1 MLRTSYYITTHLS
14 TVLGSLNTTYLIT
27 TMTDFI
33 DQLFPNVSKPLWA
46 DIPLTPEEEK
56 DRNDYLTI
64 GEGAELMAA
73 VMKEIAH
80 LRNERLTAQLFSALN
95 ILPAMQGTAPKK
107 RGVSFGPAI
116 VMAPAA
122 SAAAAASTAPADKTN
137 TLILHNIPRDVTEQE
152 LRAEFDSYGTI
163 QRVAIPIDK
172 NRRSP
177 HFGGV
182 RGFAILEFAS
192 ASEAEAALTQENG
205 RLTIRG
211 KTLSIEYSKK

>member
-1 MLRTSYYITTHLS
+1 
-14 TVLGSLNTTYLIT
+14 
-27 TMTDFI
+27 MTDFI

-56 DRNDYLTI
+56 DRDDYNTI

-73 VMKEIAH
+73 VMKEVAL

-95 ILPAMQGTAPKK
+95 ILPAMQGAAPKK
-107 RGVSFGPAI
+107 RGVSFGA
-116 VMAPAA
+116 VTVVAPT
-122 SAAAAASTAPADKTN
+122 AAASTATTASADKTN
-137 TLILHNIPRDVTEQE
+137 TLVLHNIPRDVSEQE
-152 LRAEFDSYGTI
+152 LRTAFGVYGTI

-172 NRRSP
+172 NRKSP

-192 ASEAEAALTQENG
+192 ASQAESALTQEHS

-211 KTLSIEYSKK
+211 KTITIEYSKK

>member
-1 MLRTSYYITTHLS
+1 
-14 TVLGSLNTTYLIT
+14 
-27 TMTDFI
+27 MTDFI

-56 DRNDYLTI
+56 DRDDYNTI
-64 GEGAELMAA
+64 GEGAELIAA
-73 VMKEIAH
+73 VMKEVAL

-95 ILPAMQGTAPKK
+95 ILPAMQGAAPKK
-107 RGVSFGPAI
+107 RGVSFGA
-116 VMAPAA
+116 VTVVAPT
-122 SAAAAASTAPADKTN
+122 AAASTATTASADKTN
-137 TLILHNIPRDVTEQE
+137 TLVLHNIPRDVSEQE
-152 LRAEFDSYGTI
+152 LRTAFGVYGTI

-172 NRRSP
+172 NRKSP

-192 ASEAEAALTQENG
+192 ASQAESALTQEHG

-211 KTLSIEYSKK
+211 KTITIEYSKK

>member
-1 MLRTSYYITTHLS
+1 
-14 TVLGSLNTTYLIT
+14 
-27 TMTDFI
+27 MTDFI

-56 DRNDYLTI
+56 DRDDYNTI

-73 VMKEIAH
+73 VMKEVAL

-95 ILPAMQGTAPKK
+95 ILPAMQGAAPKK
-107 RGVSFGPAI
+107 RGVSFGAVTVVAPPAT
-116 VMAPAA
+116 AA
-122 SAAAAASTAPADKTN
+122 SVATASTATTASADKTN
-137 TLILHNIPRDVTEQE
+137 TLVLHNIPRDVSEQE
-152 LRAEFDSYGTI
+152 LRTAFGVYGTI

-172 NRRSP
+172 NRKSP

-192 ASEAEAALTQENG
+192 ASQAESALTQEHG

-211 KTLSIEYSKK
+211 KTITIEYSKK